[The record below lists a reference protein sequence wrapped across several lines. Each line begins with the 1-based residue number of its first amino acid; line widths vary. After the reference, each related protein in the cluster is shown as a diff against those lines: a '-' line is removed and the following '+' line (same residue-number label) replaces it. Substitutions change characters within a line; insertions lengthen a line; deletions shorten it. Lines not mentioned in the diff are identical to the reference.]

1 MPAARKR
8 KRHADGPETASAT
21 THGPSTGA
29 TGASRRATRQSS
41 VPPIDVPQD
50 PEPRTRRRRRGD
62 APDQSAPVSQQ
73 SQQASQSPR
82 GKENMALHPELQP
95 HLQHQQLPPKS
106 TTRLTRHS
114 FQAPGLDATLPA
126 PTNMLAAVPATTTMT
141 TMFDAQQQLAA
152 SPRATAS
159 TIGPRKANRASTKN
173 DRFTPHQQS
182 VLLGRNKP
190 IIMTTS
196 VAQPGPSSA
205 SKSNKIKPDGTLRA
219 TAETAARPDRNIDK
233 VVLGNICFRAWYPSY
248 YGKEVLG
255 DLSGG
260 STKVEKG
267 TNNNGVQ
274 QQHQHQDANDG
285 ANGTLPHS
293 RRDRDHHTPMLD
305 RLYVCPSCFK
315 YSKELVTWW
324 EHVRW
329 CERRGYLPGDKI
341 YTHPQGRRT
350 TLVSSGPGPKHGRG
364 KRTSAGQKMVEKVVQ
379 DEGEWSIRQ
388 VDGEKDVLFCQ
399 NLSLFA
405 KLFLDNKSVFF
416 DVTGFDYF
424 LLVHTPSAVP
434 PSSNTDSSTYRPI
447 ATPEL
452 SSVQNS
458 GTFNPGRSQIVGFF
472 SKEKMSWDNNNLAC
486 ILIFP
491 PWQRKG
497 LGALLMGI
505 SYEISRREGVL
516 GGPEKPISDLGK
528 KGYKR
533 FWAGEVCRW
542 LLGLNWS
549 SSSPSL
555 SSHGVDTTIDENE
568 TREIVVD
575 VEACSQ
581 ATWIAPE
588 DCLLVL
594 REMALAEDAG
604 VGLPPPSTR
613 KRHYYHHRAL
623 IGEDTSPSHT
633 VIPGTDPAISNSATS
648 LTSIPQPGDQQP
660 MVPRVRIS
668 LATVRAWVNSNRIS
682 LERVCDPEGFIEG
695 YATKKTAGPAT
706 SEEP

>member
-50 PEPRTRRRRRGD
+50 PEPRTRRRRCGD
-62 APDQSAPVSQQ
+62 APDQSVPVSQQ

-141 TMFDAQQQLAA
+141 TMFNAQQQLAA

-159 TIGPRKANRASTKN
+159 TIGPRKANRAFTKN

-274 QQHQHQDANDG
+274 QQLQHQDANDG
-285 ANGTLPHS
+285 VNGTLPHS

-434 PSSNTDSSTYRPI
+434 PSSSNADSSTYRPI

-458 GTFNPGRSQIVGFF
+458 GTSNPGRSQIVGFF

-542 LLGLNWS
+542 LLA
-549 SSSPSL
+549 
-555 SSHGVDTTIDENE
+555 IDE
-568 TREIVVD
+568 TKEIVVD

-604 VGLPPPSTR
+604 V
-613 KRHYYHHRAL
+613 
-623 IGEDTSPSHT
+623 
-633 VIPGTDPAISNSATS
+633 DPAISNSATS

-668 LATVRAWVNSNRIS
+668 LATVRAWVSSNRIS

-695 YATKKTAGPAT
+695 YATKKTAGLAT
-706 SEEP
+706 SEEPN